1 MEEFIRNQFEVQTVV
16 VVGVPGD
23 SDIEHLPTAL
33 VVLPPNSTVS
43 EADISKA
50 IEGILKKHIRIE
62 KCL

>member
-1 MEEFIRNQFEVQTVV
+1 MQTVV